1 MLDRRSLHQLLATR
15 AISVIDDRPLISTLV
30 GLWQTF
36 IADPAIAYQDAR
48 SSLATYDPEF
58 SPQEIT
64 SNLPEPITII
74 GIDGSQIYP
83 DRHEGTMLGLIQTAA
98 VAITYQRPTSNIFI
112 HENVQLVDGIVEGNE
127 ASIDAI
133 RHAAE
138 FAAAIESA
146 QQYTSSIVLL
156 DGALLAWHAQEYA
169 QRRRQQIMESLLT
182 AMRELYSKKIAHVAY
197 TSSPNTKEI
206 LQILASLAQQQGIE
220 LPSHQLV
227 DAQLLAHVLQQGQ
240 VTPWFCSVSSGIAT
254 EYPAELR
261 PWFCYVHT
269 GTEIARIEAPAWL
282 IQDNGKKMLV
292 MQAILQQVTLG
303 RGFPV
308 VLAEAHA
315 ATIITAVDRA
325 YFYQA
330 IEQTAGGRSNTVS
343 SKLQAKRRMT
353 F

>member
-1 MLDRRSLHQLLATR
+1 MLDRRSLHQLLSTR
-15 AISVIDDRPLISTLV
+15 TVSLVDDRPLFSTLTK
-30 GLWQTF
+30 LWQTF
-36 IADPAIAYQDAR
+36 LVEPTKVYQDTR
-48 SSLATYDPEF
+48 TPLAIYDAQLSTQAIIETL
-58 SPQEIT
+58 QE
-64 SNLPEPITII
+64 PVTII
-74 GIDGSQIYP
+74 GVDGSQIYP

-98 VAITYQRPTSNIFI
+98 VAITYQRPVSGMFI

-127 ASIDAI
+127 SSIDAI

-146 QQYTSSIVLL
+146 QQYTNSVVLL

-169 QRRRQQIMESLLT
+169 QRRREQIMESLLT
-182 AMRELYSKKIAHVAY
+182 AMREMYTKKIVHVAY

-206 LQILASLAQQQGIE
+206 LQILASLAAQQGIE

-227 DAQLLAHVLQQGQ
+227 DAQLLPHVLQQGQ
-240 VTPWFCSVSSGIAT
+240 VTPWFCSASTGIAT

-261 PWFCYVHT
+261 PWFCYMHT

-282 IQDNGKKMLV
+282 IHDNEKKMLV
-292 MQAILQQVTLG
+292 MQALLQQITLG

-315 ATIITAVDRA
+315 ATVITAADRA

-330 IEQTAGGRSNTVS
+330 IEQVSGGQFNTVS

>member
-15 AISVIDDRPLISTLV
+15 AISFVDDRPLISRLTA
-30 GLWQTF
+30 LWQAF
-36 IADPAIAYQDAR
+36 IADPSKVYGDAR
-48 SSLATYDPEF
+48 TPLAQYDAQL
-58 SPQEIT
+58 SPQNMQVDIV
-64 SNLPEPITII
+64 EPVTII
-74 GIDGSQIYP
+74 GVDGSQIYP
-83 DRHEGTMLGLIQTAA
+83 DRHEGTMLGLVQTAA
-98 VAITYQRPTSNIFI
+98 VAITYQRPTSTMVI
-112 HENVQLVDGIVEGNE
+112 HEKVQLVDGIVEGNE

-146 QQYTSSIVLL
+146 QQYANSVVLL

-169 QRRRQQIMESLLT
+169 QRRREQIMEALLT
-182 AMRELYSKKIAHVAY
+182 AMRELYSQNIAHVAY

-206 LQILASLAQQQGIE
+206 LQILSSLAAQQGIE

-240 VTPWFCSVSSGIAT
+240 VTPWFCSVSTGIAT

-261 PWFCYVHT
+261 PWFCYMHT
-269 GTEIARIEAPAWL
+269 GNEIARIEAPAWL
-282 IQDNGKKMLV
+282 IQDNEKMMLV
-292 MQAILQQVTLG
+292 VQALLQQIKLG

-315 ATIITAVDRA
+315 ATVITAADRA

-330 IEQTAGGRSNTVS
+330 IEQASGGQLNTVS